1 MANTIRIKRRA
12 SGGTGAPSSLANA
25 ELAFNEV
32 DDTLYYGKGTGG
44 AGGTASTI
52 LAIAGPGSFVNLTG
66 AQTISGNKTFTGT
79 VDLTSATAT
88 ASTQAAN
95 DSSTKIAT
103 TAFVLGQA
111 NSTAGTITMNGTQ
124 AAGTSNLYARADH
137 VHASDTSKANLA
149 SPTFTGTPAAPTASA
164 DTNTTQLATTAF
176 VIGQAASAAPNA
188 LGTAAVGTSLR
199 YARADHVHVMPRLDQ
214 VSNPT
219 AAVSLNSQKITN
231 LADPTNAQDAA
242 TKAYVDAARSG
253 LDVKQSVRLAS
264 TANITVTYAQ
274 TGGPSS
280 RGQITAA
287 PSTLDGVNL
296 AALDRILLKDQSA
309 GAQNGIWVVTTLGTG
324 TDGVWDRATDF
335 DSDIEVT
342 AGAFTFVTEGTTNAD
357 SGWVLTTND
366 AIVIGGASGTV
377 LTFAQFSGA
386 GQITA
391 GAGLTKTGNTLDV
404 GAGTGIAVAADSVGL
419 TGQALALHNLGT
431 NGIFVRTAAA
441 TIAARSIATSGSGIS
456 VADGDG
462 VAGNPTLS
470 LSAALSTVGG
480 LTPAADRIAYYT
492 SASAA
497 ALATL
502 TTFGRSLIDD
512 ADAAAGRTTLGLGT
526 MAVQDA
532 SGVNITG
539 GTIDGITFDGGTF

>member
-462 VAGNPTLS
+462 VAANPTLS
-470 LSAALSTVGG
+470 LSVALSTVGG

-512 ADAAAGRTTLGLGT
+512 VDAAAGRTTLGLGT

-532 SGVNITG
+532 SKC
-539 GTIDGITFDGGTF
+539 